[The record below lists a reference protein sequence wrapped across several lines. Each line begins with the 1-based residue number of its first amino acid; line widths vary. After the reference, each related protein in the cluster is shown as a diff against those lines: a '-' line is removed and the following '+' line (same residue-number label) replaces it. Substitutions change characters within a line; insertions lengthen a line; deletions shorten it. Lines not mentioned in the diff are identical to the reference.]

1 MSNSSFDQVYFPFLL
16 VLVDTFSNLPRD
28 FLLLYWPTFSN
39 ANHHA
44 IIGTCP
50 LDSRFSLT
58 CLPIT
63 IARFSFNS
71 SGGRQKGGGTF
82 QEQKCHKVML
92 YLHHICFLKNH
103 YSTLLLEIEFS
114 GPFHVLK
121 VW

>member
-1 MSNSSFDQVYFPFLL
+1 MQIIMQLLAPALWTAVSLLL
-16 VLVDTFSNLPRD
+16 VYQ
-28 FLLLYWPTFSN
+28 LLL
-39 ANHHA
+39 
-44 IIGTCP
+44 
-50 LDSRFSLT
+50 LDLVLT
-58 CLPIT
+58 RLG
-63 IARFSFNS
+63 
-71 SGGRQKGGGTF
+71 GGRQKGGGTF